1 MNMNMLPTRTEI
13 FNNFINDTIINRQLN
28 YKGEKH

>member
-1 MNMNMLPTRTEI
+1 MNINILPTRTEI

-28 YKGEKH
+28 YK